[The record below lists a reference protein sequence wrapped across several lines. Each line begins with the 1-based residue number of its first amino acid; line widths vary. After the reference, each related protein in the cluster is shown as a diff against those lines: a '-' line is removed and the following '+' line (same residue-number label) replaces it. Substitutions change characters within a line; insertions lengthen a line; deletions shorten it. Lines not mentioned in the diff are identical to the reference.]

1 MRAGGYAVDMVIFA
15 AIAMLM
21 LVLAGFILL
30 ASSDWATQ
38 DVSDA
43 QLYLFL
49 GMNGIGL
56 PLVWSGLNIA
66 LLATRDQ
73 TGGQYVAGV
82 QIRREDDT
90 TLSVR
95 DKIAWWFCFNP
106 LFFSWP
112 MAAAAGLPISIFI
125 IVGWAE
131 LMLLVWGVLIT
142 LCIACPVIAFVSA
155 AIDPENRALHDRIVG
170 VVAVPAE

>member
-56 PLVWSGLNIA
+56 PVIWSVLNIA
-66 LLATRDQ
+66 LLAARDQ

-82 QIRREDDT
+82 QLGREDGT
-90 TLSVR
+90 TANLR
-95 DKIAWWFCFNP
+95 DKIVWWFCFNP

-112 MAAAAGLPISIFI
+112 MAAAAGLPVSIFI

-131 LMLLVWGVLIT
+131 LMLVIWGLLFT
-142 LCIACPVIAFVSA
+142 LCIACPIIALVSA
-155 AIDPENRALHDRIVG
+155 AIDSANRALHDRIVG
-170 VVAVPAE
+170 LVAVPAE